1 LSSNLNL
8 INSFF
13 WNPEPDL
20 TNACVVKP
28 RFRTIVPSFHS
39 GLAVNMVARSAT
51 AAITTTSFSTTQIF
65 ALHLEYPPRRDLRGR
80 RGLKSNGGG
89 LWPRKIPITTN
100 TFWRLFRSTC
110 PVRIWAELGRRALHF
125 RYRPSFTALRLPQH
139 SHILCNRGG
148 FSNKLGDIL
157 PFLECCQ
164 EQGQAESGL
173 SDCLCAGCY
182 VQLLYLNPPCRCDSL
197 LPAL

>member
-1 LSSNLNL
+1 M
-8 INSFF
+8 
-13 WNPEPDL
+13 
-20 TNACVVKP
+20 NAKP

-157 PFLECCQ
+157 PFLEYLWLEIFYQ
-164 EQGQAESGL
+164 TV
-173 SDCLCAGCY
+173 GCSSIAPRLAIGIF
-182 VQLLYLNPPCRCDSL
+182 QMERKC
-197 LPAL
+197 